1 LLVDS
6 PPPVGSLGIDE
17 ANLAFLCSFK
27 GALTMKRLAYVCLC
41 ICLNAALVLA
51 MPQSPAGKS
60 QQDTPSA
67 GSKMTIEGL
76 VRDLACPIQN
86 PAAMATKFNL
96 QCALDCAK
104 QGSPLIILKEN
115 GEIYFP
121 ISGSMPDVDQR
132 QKLMPLVGK
141 YVRATGTVFDRKGTR
156 AIVIEKIEEL
166 KDVHLI
172 TDAK

>member
-1 LLVDS
+1 
-6 PPPVGSLGIDE
+6 
-17 ANLAFLCSFK
+17 
-27 GALTMKRLAYVCLC
+27 MKRLVHVWLC

-51 MPQSPAGKS
+51 MPQSSANKS

-67 GSKMTIEGL
+67 GSKMAIEGL

-104 QGSPLIILKEN
+104 QGSPLIILTED
-115 GEIYFP
+115 GEMYFP
-121 ISGSMPDVDQR
+121 ISDSMPDVDQR

-141 YVRATGTVFDRKGTR
+141 YVRATGTVFERKGTH
-156 AIVIEKIEEL
+156 AIVIEKIAEM
-166 KDVHLI
+166 KDVHLV